1 MLLAG
6 KKVGFALTGS
16 FCTFEKTITQISRLI
31 EEGADILPIMSF
43 NAYNI
48 DSKFGKSKDF
58 IEKIEKKIR
67 INQKMY
73 STEKLDETMKKV
85 VDKINIAV
93 KEVKRELTEEE
104 KNEIINEC
112 YKENF

>member
-1 MLLAG
+1 MSENYIYLFIGIILGLLI
-6 KKVGFALTGS
+6 ALYY
-16 FCTFEKTITQISRLI
+16 FVSR
-31 EEGADILPIMSF
+31 E
-43 NAYNI
+43 
-48 DSKFGKSKDF
+48 
-58 IEKIEKKIR
+58 EKIEKKIK

-93 KEVKRELTEEE
+93 KQAKRELTEEE
-104 KNEIINEC
+104 KNEIIIEC

>member
-1 MLLAG
+1 MIDKYIYLFLGILLGLLIAIYY
-6 KKVGFALTGS
+6 F
-16 FCTFEKTITQISRLI
+16 ISR
-31 EEGADILPIMSF
+31 E
-43 NAYNI
+43 
-48 DSKFGKSKDF
+48 
-58 IEKIEKKIR
+58 EKIEKKIR

-93 KEVKRELTEEE
+93 KQTKRELTEEE
-104 KNEIINEC
+104 KNKIINEC

>member
-1 MLLAG
+1 MTDKYIYLFLGLLLGLLIAIYY
-6 KKVGFALTGS
+6 F
-16 FCTFEKTITQISRLI
+16 ITR
-31 EEGADILPIMSF
+31 E
-43 NAYNI
+43 
-48 DSKFGKSKDF
+48 
-58 IEKIEKKIR
+58 EKIEKKIK

-85 VDKINIAV
+85 VDRINITV

-104 KNEIINEC
+104 KNEIIIKC

>member
-1 MLLAG
+1 MIDKYIYLFLGLLLG
-6 KKVGFALTGS
+6 LLIAL
-16 FCTFEKTITQISRLI
+16 
-31 EEGADILPIMSF
+31 
-43 NAYNI
+43 YY
-48 DSKFGKSKDF
+48 F
-58 IEKIEKKIR
+58 IAREEKIEKKIK

-104 KNEIINEC
+104 KNKIIIEC